1 MTVIKMSYICLISNK
16 NGASISADSRL
27 SARRAHFNHAL
38 KVFSINDLIF
48 GITGLYK
55 STGEVT
61 AKAVRDILLDTSVC
75 AESRIQSAISYLKL
89 QTKAN
94 DAGCSLLIAA
104 KGEGGKIV
112 CSVDIKDGKQKLC
125 TYDAEKEIAVQNGR
139 NSDKLSPLKEYLPN
153 KTDEI
158 EEINLLT
165 QKRTA
170 EAIAY
175 DKKMKKLLGNY
186 NDTVGG
192 KINAVSLKW

>member
-1 MTVIKMSYICLISNK
+1 MS
-16 NGASISADSRL
+16 GDSRL
-27 SARRAHFNHAL
+27 SARRAHFNHAM
-38 KVFSINDLIF
+38 KVFVSDDLIF
-48 GITGLYK
+48 GLTGIYK
-55 STGEVT
+55 SSGEVA

-89 QTKAN
+89 QTKTN

-104 KGEGGKIV
+104 KGEGGRIV
-112 CSVDIKDGKQKLC
+112 CSVDIKNGKHKLC

-139 NSDKLSPLKEYLPN
+139 NSDKLIPLKEYLPQKDDDLDVLN
-153 KTDEI
+153 T
-158 EEINLLT
+158 LT
-165 QKRTA
+165 RKRTA

-192 KINAVSLKW
+192 KINTVSIKW